1 MAGLPRYECAAVT
14 THSCKEQHPAGDEV
28 DDPLRFLLPNEVHA
42 LADAAPPGLYHA
54 IDRALYL
61 MAAFTGLRQGELRGL
76 LWQHVDFDASR
87 VRAFENLVRGT
98 RTSPK
103 SRRGRSV
110 PMARTVAQALLVVR
124 ADSNWIRQHDS
135 VFADPVTGRP
145 IARTPMMRR

>member
-1 MAGLPRYECAAVT
+1 MRKALHCGA
-14 THSCKEQHPAGDEV
+14 
-28 DDPLRFLLPNEVHA
+28 FLLSDVHA
-42 LADAAPPGLYHA
+42 LGDAALPGLYHA

-61 MAAFTGLRQGELRGL
+61 TAAFTGLRLGELRGL

-110 PMARTVAQALLVVR
+110 PTRTLAHALLVVR
-124 ADSNWIRQHDS
+124 ADSNWTRPHDS
-135 VFADPVTGRP
+135 VFADPVIGGRSR
-145 IARTPMMRR
+145 ARR